1 MTTETESKSKES
13 VVELLAQVAER
24 MGGAEFR
31 SGGLGVAIAN
41 YCSAELEDLA
51 VLHIFVSALEEL
63 DFEAH
68 AAQVRDWIDSY
79 SPE

>member
-1 MTTETESKSKES
+1 MTTESKPKES
-13 VVELLAQVAER
+13 VVELLAQIAER

-51 VLHIFVSALEEL
+51 VLHIFAAALGEL
-63 DFEAH
+63 DFYAH
-68 AAQVRDWIDSY
+68 AEQVRDWIDAY
-79 SPE
+79 SPK

>member
-31 SGGLGVAIAN
+31 SGGLGVAWIALN
-41 YCSAELEDLA
+41 TFSL
-51 VLHIFVSALEEL
+51 
-63 DFEAH
+63 
-68 AAQVRDWIDSY
+68 
-79 SPE
+79 